1 MEHHHGGPY
10 GVWSAEHRYMSTT
23 IRSRSLYRRKG
34 NMEIDNIPHR
44 REWILR
50 YPEDAHLL
58 LFPDHCRRIDVY
70 EGVTEILVDPMMAMT
85 LPAPAVHA
93 LAQEVSNLLRL
104 TIENQL
110 ATVTKHIDH
119 ILSID
124 PRTLIISDVETIQE
138 YIPGFRWDEHTID
151 EYARSN
157 DYAVVIDDTTLDS
170 IVQASME
177 CRLNAEAVVLEIV
190 SDSRPGSGVN
200 RSRLVQAHSQAMHIV
215 TERGYR
221 VDVINVDLN
230 PNFILQ

>member
-1 MEHHHGGPY
+1 MKME
-10 GVWSAEHRYMSTT
+10 
-23 IRSRSLYRRKG
+23 
-34 NMEIDNIPHR
+34 NIPHR

-50 YPEDAHLL
+50 YPEGAHLL
-58 LFPDHCRRIDVY
+58 LVPDHCRRIDVH
-70 EGVTEILVDPMMAMT
+70 EGVAEILVDPTMAMT

-93 LAQEVSNLLRL
+93 LAQEVSNLLHL
-104 TIENQL
+104 TIENRL
-110 ATVTKHIDH
+110 TTVTKHIDH

-138 YIPGFRWDEHTID
+138 YVPGFNWDENTID

-190 SDSRPGSGVN
+190 RDSRPGSRVN
-200 RSRLVQAHSQAMHIV
+200 RSRLVQARSQALYIV
-215 TERGYR
+215 TEQGYR

-230 PNFILQ
+230 PNFILP